1 MITLLI
7 ILVMFIC
14 KRSFM
19 HSLATQEPN
28 LIIQK
33 VKHLT
38 LDPNRLSRL
47 EVFLENFKSVFKR
60 AEQFQRFKS
69 YVLGLLCTT
78 ERKNFESIARA
89 IAQQSLDNSQSLQHF
104 VCNSPRNHHNLGQEL
119 FNCTAKYRS
128 DSKAILY
135 IHDGVFAKKGNHT
148 TGVQRQFARSLG
160 KKINCQIG
168 VFISQIGPLGFF
180 PLAAQLYLPAN
191 WLRENLAKT
200 SKQIP
205 EEYSVLRTK
214 VEIALDLLNR
224 IKEWGKIKS
233 PIFAEPG
240 YISDEKF
247 LPSLSDAGF
256 SIPENSE
263 LFIKTVTEKFDWLN
277 SDFGLD
283 HFEGRTWN
291 GWHHHVMLVFVAY
304 HFLANECRF
313 YN

>member
-1 MITLLI
+1 
-7 ILVMFIC
+7 MFIN
-14 KRSFM
+14 KQSFM
-19 HSLATQEPN
+19 NSLGNKEPN

-47 EVFLENFKSVFKR
+47 EVFLKNFKSVFKR
-60 AEQFQRFKS
+60 TEQFQRFKS

-78 ERKNFESIARA
+78 TERKNFESIARA
-89 IAQQSLDNSQSLQHF
+89 ISQQSLDNSQSLQHF
-104 VCNSPRNHHNLGQEL
+104 VCNSPWNHHNLGQEL
-119 FNCTAKYRS
+119 FNCTAKYRF
-128 DSKAILY
+128 DSKAILF

-191 WLRENLAKT
+191 WLRENPAKI
-200 SKQIP
+200 SKQVP
-205 EEYSVLRTK
+205 KEYGVQRTK
-214 VEIALDLLNR
+214 AEIALDLLTR
-224 IKEWGKIKS
+224 IKEWGKIEL
-233 PIFAEPG
+233 PVFAEPG

-247 LPSLSDAGF
+247 LASLADNGF
-256 SIPENSE
+256 SIAENSE
-263 LFIKTVTEKFDWLN
+263 LLLKAVSEKFNWLN